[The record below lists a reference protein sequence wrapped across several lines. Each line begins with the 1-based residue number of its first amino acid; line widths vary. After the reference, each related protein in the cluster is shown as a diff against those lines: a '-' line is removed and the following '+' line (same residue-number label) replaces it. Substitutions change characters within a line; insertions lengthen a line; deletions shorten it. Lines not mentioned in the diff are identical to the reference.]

1 MIFTEI
7 ETLRYLCTVKS
18 ENMETIKLNNGVEM
32 PLLGYGVFKVDPK
45 DAERCVR
52 DALSAGYRMIDTAQF
67 YANEEGVGKAIA
79 ESGIPREEIFLVTKI
94 WLTNGGDERAASS
107 FEESLRKLRTD
118 YVDLL
123 LVHQP
128 YGDYYGIYRTLE
140 KALAEGKTRAIGL
153 SNFYDDRYYD
163 LVHSALIKPAVN
175 QLETNVF
182 SQQNAMRKMM
192 KDTDTRIMA
201 WGPMGQGKYNFFE
214 HEILTAIGQKYGKTA
229 SQVGLRFLVQQGIP
243 VIPKS
248 TSRTRMEENM
258 KIFDFNLA
266 EDDMET
272 IRGLNIHD
280 KGSRSYTD
288 PEYAKRIIAQV
299 F

>member
-1 MIFTEI
+1 
-7 ETLRYLCTVKS
+7 
-18 ENMETIKLNNGVEM
+18 METIKLNNGVQM
-32 PLLGYGVFKVDPK
+32 PLLGYGLFKVDPK
-45 DAERCVR
+45 DAERCTA
-52 DALSAGYRMIDTAQF
+52 DALNVGYRMIDTAQF

-79 ESGIPREEIFLVTKI
+79 ESGIAREDIFLVTKI
-94 WLTNGGDERAASS
+94 WLTNGGEQRAQAS

-140 KALAEGKTRAIGL
+140 NACKEGWARAIGL
-153 SNFYDDRYYD
+153 SNFYDDRFYD
-163 LVHSALIKPAVN
+163 MTVSAGIKPAVN

-182 SQQNAMRKMM
+182 SQQNAMRSLM
-192 KDTDTRIMA
+192 KESGTQIMA
-201 WGPMGQGKYNFFE
+201 WGPMGQGKYNFFN
-214 HEILTAIGQKYGKTA
+214 HEVLTAIGQKYGKTA

-248 TSRTRMEENM
+248 TSIVRMEENM
-258 KIFDFNLA
+258 KIFDFNLDEA
-266 EDDMET
+266 DMNT
-272 IRGLNIHD
+272 LRSLNLHD
-280 KGSRSYTD
+280 KGSRDYTD
-288 PEYAKRIIAQV
+288 VEYARKIIAQV

>member
-1 MIFTEI
+1 
-7 ETLRYLCTVKS
+7 
-18 ENMETIKLNNGVEM
+18 METIMLNNGVEM

-52 DALSAGYRMIDTAQF
+52 DALSVGYRMIDTAQF
-67 YANEEGVGKAIA
+67 YANEEGVGNAIA
-79 ESGIPREEIFLVTKI
+79 ASGIPRKDIFLVTKI
-94 WLTNGGDERAASS
+94 WLTNGGEERAY
-107 FEESLRKLRTD
+107 ESLQESLKKLQTD

-163 LVHSALIKPAVN
+163 LVCSAGIKPAIN

-182 SQQNAMRKMM
+182 SQQNAMKAMM
-192 KDTDTRIMA
+192 AHTDTKLMA
-201 WGPMGQGKYNFFE
+201 WGPMGQGKYNFFD
-214 HEILTAIGQKYGKTA
+214 HEVLTTIGQKYGKTA

-243 VIPKS
+243 VIPKT
-248 TSRTRMEENM
+248 TSKTRMEQNM
-258 KIFDFNLA
+258 KIFDFNLDEA
-266 EDDMET
+266 DMET

-280 KGSRSYTD
+280 KGSRCYTD
-288 PEYAKRIIAQV
+288 PEYAKKIIAQV